1 MVFTGHYQII
11 YLAVFSVYLLTF
23 ARIIIGLPFTLS
35 GGIVTETIFSWPGM
49 GLTLLTATNAE
60 DVPLVMGVWSFI
72 GVVSLLSHLI
82 ADIGYAFLDP
92 RIRYG

>member
-1 MVFTGHYQII
+1 MPDVFAMLPVFTG
-11 YLAVFSVYLLTF
+11 L
-23 ARIIIGLPFTLS
+23 IIGLPFTLS

-49 GLTLLTATNAE
+49 GLTLRTATNAE

-72 GVVSLLSHLI
+72 GVVALLSHLI

-92 RIRYG
+92 RIRYA